1 MKNKIT
7 LNRLKTIISEEISML
22 VNEDSSKSDKVA
34 KLVMNASKL
43 LKALETFRDNVK
55 DIKAVDA
62 VSPHLESLI
71 GVMDQM
77 VDHASTYVDDPKVQP
92 KRLVFKLSKEKDDVL

>member
-34 KLVMNASKL
+34 KLVLNASKL
-43 LKALETFRDNVK
+43 MKALEGFRDNVS
-55 DIKAVDA
+55 DMKAIDA
-62 VSPHLESLI
+62 VSPHLDSLLRI
-71 GVMDQM
+71 MDQM
-77 VDHASTYVDDPKVQP
+77 VDHASTYVDDPKVEP
-92 KRLVFKLSKEKDDVL
+92 KKRVFKLSKEKDVM